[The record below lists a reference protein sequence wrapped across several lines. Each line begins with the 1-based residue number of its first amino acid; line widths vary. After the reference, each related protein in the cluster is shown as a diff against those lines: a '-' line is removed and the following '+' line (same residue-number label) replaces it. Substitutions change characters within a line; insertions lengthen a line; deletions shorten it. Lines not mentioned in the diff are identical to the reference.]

1 MSESQLPYSR
11 KKVGTIYLAKLQK
24 ALQIF
29 FITVFFAYVF
39 YSTYGIFL
47 GYDLWFH
54 LKNGEFILQNHYIP
68 HQDPFSFSTAKYPA
82 YFFTNYMWLFGV
94 ITYKI
99 FSLWHFAGIDTARS
113 SLILFTFIILFIT
126 SLKKSKEYQPSQT
139 LVPVTLIILLVAFFA
154 SYQRFEPRPQLVT
167 SFFLSLFL
175 YFLISDRLKYYHYV
189 LFVIMT
195 FIWSNC
201 HIEALLG
208 IFAVMLSIL
217 QKAIT
222 LKSDKSWLPLRDRLV
237 ALAFILIAFF
247 LSPCSRGLIQEGASF
262 YTGKTSSQN
271 IVELLPS
278 DISVLLKPYGFLLI
292 LGFITFLLMIYMD
305 KKKLK
310 ELVFFLP
317 FAILPILSN
326 RYTFPSSIVIAP
338 ILVFTSETVTS
349 FMLSRRP
356 QWSSAVGLIL
366 ILIFP
371 VVLIGSGRHFL
382 HGRIEPPPISC
393 GADLS
398 RYYNKSPFP
407 DGAVRFLNTRR
418 IEGNIFC
425 PYHWGNFLIFYQNPY
440 KYSALNNGEPAAA
453 EKLISRKPFII
464 GMNQVFPPEI
474 LDEYIEILTKPD
486 KREFYFSKYAF
497 DIFILPYPESSSD
510 SIYSLNLY
518 LASKKGWKLL
528 YWDDT
533 SIVYGKQNLLPEGKA
548 FSFTNPAKLQ
558 VEGIVKDDR
567 FMGETLRELN
577 MSLDEEPGGK
587 VVKTRLWMGL
597 IYFKMGRLDDSTAA
611 LEIGRNLMPDNAA
624 ILYNLAVAYIKK
636 GDIERGVKYLEDSLK
651 ADPTFGPAVDLK
663 RRALKSEK

>member
-1 MSESQLPYSR
+1 M
-11 KKVGTIYLAKLQK
+11 AKLRK

-29 FITVFFAYVF
+29 FIVVFFAYVF

-68 HQDPFSFSTAKYPA
+68 HQDPFSFSAAKYPP
-82 YFFTNYMWLFGV
+82 YYFTNYMWLFGV
-94 ITYKI
+94 ITYI
-99 FSLWHFAGIDTARS
+99 IYSLWHFTGIDTARS
-113 SLILFTFIILFIT
+113 FLILFTFIILFVT
-126 SLKKSKEYQPSQT
+126 SLNKSKEYRSSPT

-167 SFFLSLFL
+167 SFFLASFL
-175 YFLISDRLKYYHYV
+175 YFLISDRLKYYHHI

-195 FIWSNC
+195 FIWTNC

-208 IFAVMLSIL
+208 IFAVMLSVF

-222 LKSDKSWLPLRDRLV
+222 LKSDKSWRPLRDRLV
-237 ALAFILIAFF
+237 ALAFILITFF
-247 LSPCSRGLIQEGASF
+247 ISPCSGGLIREGASF
-262 YTGKTSSQN
+262 YTGKTSSKN

-278 DISVLLKPYGFLLI
+278 DISILLKPYGFLLI
-292 LGFITFLLMIYMD
+292 LGIITFLLMIYVD
-305 KKKLK
+305 KKKLR
-310 ELVFFLP
+310 ELVLFIP
-317 FAILPILSN
+317 FAVLPLLSN

-338 ILVFTSETVTS
+338 ILVLTSETVIS
-349 FMLSRRP
+349 FMLSRRL
-356 QWSSAVGLIL
+356 QWSSAAGLIL

-393 GADLS
+393 GANLS
-398 RYYNKSPFP
+398 RYHNKSPFP
-407 DGAVRFLNTRR
+407 DGAIRFLNAKR

-425 PYHWGNFLIFYQNPY
+425 PYHWGNFLVFYQNPF
-440 KYSALNNGEPAAA
+440 KYNVINSEGSAA
-453 EKLISRKPFII
+453 EERIIRRKPFIT
-464 GMNQVFPPEI
+464 GMNQIFPPEI
-474 LDEYIEILTKPD
+474 LDEYIEILTMPD
-486 KREFYFSKYAF
+486 KREFYFIKYAF

-510 SIYSLNLY
+510 SFYSLNLY

-528 YWDDT
+528 YWDDS
-533 SIVYGKQNLLPEGKA
+533 SIVYGKQNLLQEEKA

-558 VEGIVKDDR
+558 VEGIGQDDR
-567 FMGETLRELN
+567 FMAETLRELN
-577 MSLDEEPGGK
+577 MSLGEEPGGK

-597 IYFKMGRLDDSTAA
+597 IYFRMGRLDDSTAA
-611 LEIGRNLMPDNAA
+611 LETGRDLMPDNAA

-636 GDIERGVKYLEDSLK
+636 GDLERGVKYLEDSLK
-651 ADPTFGPAVDLK
+651 ADPAFGPAVDLK
-663 RRALKSEK
+663 RRALKPVH